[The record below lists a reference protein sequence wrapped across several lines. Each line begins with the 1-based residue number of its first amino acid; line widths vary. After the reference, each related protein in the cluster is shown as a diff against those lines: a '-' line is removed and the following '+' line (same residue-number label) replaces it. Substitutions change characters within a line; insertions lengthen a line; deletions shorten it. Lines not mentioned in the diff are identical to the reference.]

1 MGRTRN
7 ISLKRACPLAAHAI
21 SATGD
26 GVPLLEKYERD
37 YGVKLTNKKQKFNDF
52 IKNSYGVERLG
63 QGPSYKVTLYNPP
76 RIDATLALEDG
87 AVKLKCQTTRH
98 GL

>member
-1 MGRTRN
+1 M
-7 ISLKRACPLAAHAI
+7 
-21 SATGD
+21 
-26 GVPLLEKYERD
+26 
-37 YGVKLTNKKQKFNDF
+37 KLTNKKQKFNDF

-87 AVKLKCQTTRH
+87 AVKLSLASFGYEAVTTSKDH
-98 GL
+98 FMGFESSLEGFA

>member
-26 GVPLLEKYERD
+26 GVPLLEQYERD

-52 IKNSYGVERLG
+52 MQNAYSVERLG
-63 QGPSYKVTLYNPP
+63 
-76 RIDATLALEDG
+76 
-87 AVKLKCQTTRH
+87 H
-98 GL
+98 